1 MAKMLLSAMPFTGH
15 VAPLLAIAAALAG
28 RGHEV
33 RVYTGAAF
41 RPAVEDVGARW
52 IGWRRA
58 PDFDENDLPATFPRL
73 VGRKGIAQVMV
84 NMRDLFI
91 ATGPAQ
97 VADLEA
103 EWEREPWDV
112 FAADEASIAPRLFA
126 EKSGCA
132 WAAVAVLPL
141 NLPSGQG
148 PPSGIGLAPG
158 ANPVTRA
165 RDAALRAL
173 VPVFAGPLRRPT
185 ERARAAVGLP
195 PSREVYSEA
204 VFAARIILA
213 SGVPALDYRRS
224 DRPDRL
230 HWVGQLQGGA
240 PQHPSL
246 PSWWSEL
253 DGRRVVLVSQGTQNI
268 DPEDLIRPALS
279 ALEDVDA
286 IVVATTG
293 IRGRDGFG
301 FAVPANA
308 RVAGFVPFD
317 LLLPRV
323 DVAITNGGWGG
334 TLAVLAHGIPLV
346 VAGGDL
352 DKPEVAARVANSG
365 GGVDLGT
372 GRPSQRAIRAGFDR
386 VAADPAYRDAAHG
399 IADDLRAAGGAARAA
414 ELLEQLAPV

>member
-1 MAKMLLSAMPFTGH
+1 MARMLLSAMPFTGH
-15 VAPLLAIAAALAG
+15 VAPLLAIAAALTA
-28 RGHEV
+28 RGHDV

-41 RPAVEDVGARW
+41 RQAVEDVGGRW
-52 IGWRRA
+52 IGWQRA

-103 EWEREPWDV
+103 EWEREPWDA

-126 EKSGCA
+126 EKTGCP
-132 WAAVAVLPL
+132 WATVAVLPL
-141 NLPSGQG
+141 TLPSGQG
-148 PPSGIGLAPG
+148 PPSGMGLTPG
-158 ANPVTRA
+158 VNPVMRA

-173 VPVFAGPLRRPT
+173 TPLFARPLYRPAQ
-185 ERARAAVGLP
+185 RARAAVGLP
-195 PSREVYSEA
+195 PSHEIYSEA
-204 VFAARIILA
+204 VFASEVILA
-213 SGVPALDYRRS
+213 SGVPALDYGRS
-224 DRPDRL
+224 DRPERL
-230 HWVGQLQGGA
+230 HWVGNLRGTA
-240 PQHPSL
+240 AQHPPL
-246 PSWWSEL
+246 PSWWSDL
-253 DGRRVVLVSQGTQNI
+253 DGRRVVLVTQGTQNI

-279 ALEDVDA
+279 ALDGVDA

-293 IRGRDGFG
+293 VRGRDALDFS
-301 FAVPANA
+301 VPANA
-308 RVAGFVPFD
+308 RVAGFVPYD
-317 LLLPRV
+317 RLLPLV

-334 TLAVLAHGIPLV
+334 TLATLAHGIPMV

-352 DKPEVAARVANSG
+352 DKPEVAARVASSG

-386 VAADPAYRDAAHG
+386 VTEDPAFRDAARR
-399 IADDLRAAGGAARAA
+399 IADDLRAAGGASRAA
-414 ELLEQLAPV
+414 ELIEQLVAA